1 VIPPDRAG
9 TGRRIQLLLFRLGTV
24 QFGVLADQVAG
35 LREHGEAG
43 TGTEAGAEPC
53 SWFHARL
60 GFPEAPRYRAP
71 TAALV
76 PRTGRP
82 PKWVVLDAIDDLL
95 EVELDAVRPFP
106 ALAEPHAIRR
116 GMWGIL
122 PCRGRLVLLA
132 DLVQLLET
140 V

>member
-1 VIPPDRAG
+1 MPPDPAG
-9 TGRRIQLLLFRLGTV
+9 TGRDLRLLVFRLGAL
-24 QFGVLADQVAG
+24 QFGVPAEQVAG
-35 LREHGEAG
+35 LRGYG
-43 TGTEAGAEPC
+43 EAGAEPAV
-53 SWFHARL
+53 WFHALL

-76 PRTGRP
+76 SRMGRSP
-82 PKWVVLDAIDDLL
+82 AWVVLDAIDDLL

-106 ALAEPHAIRR
+106 ALAEAHALRR

-122 PCRGRLVLLA
+122 PGQGRMVLLV
-132 DLVQLLET
+132 DLDQLLEA